1 MVLDGNSSQE
11 YPVNAGVP
19 QWSILAPTLFQ
30 LYINDLPDDVISDIA
45 IYADNTTVLSVIWH
59 LICGNNL
66 IWFVNLNLI
75 YETLWT
81 GGRSAL
87 LIAMTWKLN
96 WFHLIGLIAQVLLMW
111 KWMDLFL
118 RKNHLLKLCSWCSL
132 WNWIGAL
139 TLSLLLK
146 LPPKKLEP

>member
-30 LYINDLPDDVISDIA
+30 LYINDLRDDVISDIA

-87 LIAMTWKLN
+87 LIAMT
-96 WFHLIGLIAQVLLMW
+96 
-111 KWMDLFL
+111 
-118 RKNHLLKLCSWCSL
+118 
-132 WNWIGAL
+132 
-139 TLSLLLK
+139 
-146 LPPKKLEP
+146 